1 MHYDCFQHFCVN
13 AFITSNGNI
22 DEFSP
27 EDLNA
32 VRGQMVTMSN
42 QVVGKDEL
50 WSPNHYCVL
59 KISIS
64 DCYGSKHQM
73 LDRDILRDHGL

>member
-1 MHYDCFQHFCVN
+1 MYIMHYDCFQHFCVN
-13 AFITSNGNI
+13 AFITFNGNI

-42 QVVGKDEL
+42 QVV
-50 WSPNHYCVL
+50 
-59 KISIS
+59 
-64 DCYGSKHQM
+64 
-73 LDRDILRDHGL
+73 